1 MLRLKKKSRGRNK
14 IFSSKHLK
22 ISIKAVTV
30 LLSVKKILFLWKN
43 RWDIRFFRAYLES
56 RSRGLRDNVDRL
68 WERLTRGSWWFN
80 ETRFTRFSGKRGCYS
95 NQPFLDTRFDESV
108 LRYNARV
115 CWSRKRNIDFTT
127 SCTFIHPTWN
137 GIGEIYRVK
146 YILLIKQN
154 REKNILF
161 ISNPSIIYTNSFH
174 DLTIK

>member
-80 ETRFTRFSGKRGCYS
+80 ETRFTRFQANADAILINHSSTRDSTKVYWGITRECVGRERGILIS
-95 NQPFLDTRFDESV
+95 LLAALSFIRFEMELVRSIA
-108 LRYNARV
+108 LNISCWLNRIERKIFYLYQIRV
-115 CWSRKRNIDFTT
+115 
-127 SCTFIHPTWN
+127 
-137 GIGEIYRVK
+137 
-146 YILLIKQN
+146 
-154 REKNILF
+154 
-161 ISNPSIIYTNSFH
+161 
-174 DLTIK
+174 